1 LNIGLIGVPKSGKTT
16 VFNALTGKEIDT
28 TTYSGNETEPNLAVV
43 EVSDPRID
51 ALAAIYSPERTIYA
65 TVELVD
71 FPGVSSSNDGAFGS
85 SALGR
90 IRNCDALA
98 IVLRNFSDAGID
110 AELGVADPKSELGV
124 VYSELLLAD
133 QIAAEKRLQTLSD
146 NRRKGRSSEYPR
158 EAKILE
164 SLVAGLDEGKPVSG
178 IDLDADA
185 ARIVSGFQFL
195 TSKPAF
201 GVVNSGDEQFG
212 SGFNGELPTIEFAG
226 RLEAELAVMTPD
238 DAALFLSDAGIAESA
253 RARLTTFA
261 YQMLG
266 YVSFFTVGDDEVRAW
281 SIRKGSNAVA
291 AAGAIHSDLARGF
304 IRAEVFRCE
313 DILEHESEAALKRL
327 GKVRLEGKEYI
338 VDDGDVISV
347 RFSV

>member
-1 LNIGLIGVPKSGKTT
+1 M
-16 VFNALTGKEIDT
+16 TGKEIDT
-28 TTYSGNETEPNLAVV
+28 TTYSGNETEPNLAIV
-43 EVSDPRID
+43 EVTDPRID
-51 ALAAIYSPERTIYA
+51 DLAAIYSPERTIYA

-71 FPGVSSSNDGAFGS
+71 FPGVSSSKDGAFGTA
-85 SALGR
+85 ALGR

-110 AELGVADPKSELGV
+110 AELGVADPKSDLGV

-133 QIAAEKRLQTLSD
+133 QIAAEKRLQTLAD
-146 NRRKGRSSEYPR
+146 NRRKGRSSENPR
-158 EAKILE
+158 ETKILE
-164 SLVAGLDEGKPVSG
+164 SLVAGLDDGKPVSE

-201 GVVNSGDEQFG
+201 GVINSGDEQFG
-212 SGFNGELPTIEFAG
+212 LRFDGELPTIEFAG

-238 DAALFLSDAGIAESA
+238 DAALFLADAGIAESA

-281 SIRKGSNAVA
+281 SVRKGSNAVA

-313 DILEHESEAALKRL
+313 DILEHKSEAALKRL

-338 VDDGDVISV
+338 VDDGDVVSV